1 MPFPNPAVD
10 MPLTKGSGDTAKTP
24 CFSAICRTFFSGG
37 IRIRTGDTM
46 IFSHLQKPLGMRKT
60 RVGMRIYV
68 HCVPLHTTLF
78 CPYCCA
84 TVDTAFA
91 RANGPVLL
99 KRAHAYTNQ
108 HHTARS
114 ITILVRCA
122 QALPSGGRIAPEPG
136 GGETRHL
143 LLEEVSRSG
152 YDLEPLLDVHTPQ
165 CLFVHPD
172 HRHVAS
178 PDDQERRRLDP
189 RESVP
194 REIRTSAT

>member
-1 MPFPNPAVD
+1 M
-10 MPLTKGSGDTAKTP
+10 S
-24 CFSAICRTFFSGG
+24 IFFLNLQDFLKWRDPDSNRGHH
-37 IRIRTGDTM
+37 DFQM
-46 IFSHLQKPLGMRKT
+46 QKPLGMRICRIGK
-60 RVGMRIYV
+60 RIYV
-68 HCVPLHTTLF
+68 QGVPLDTSLF

-99 KRAHAYTNQ
+99 ERAHAYTNQ

-143 LLEEVSRSG
+143 LKRSRLLEEVSRSG
-152 YDLEPLLDVHTPQ
+152 YDLELLLDVHTPQ
-165 CLFVHPD
+165 SLFVHPD
-172 HRHVAS
+172 YGYVAS
-178 PDDQERRRLDP
+178 PDDQERWRLDP
-189 RESVP
+189 REGLP
-194 REIRTSAT
+194 REIRTSAA